1 MNENCAQ
8 TERKRYYQCK
18 WQKCIKNNNLKNLF
32 DIRVKQNNQSI
43 IRLLTYFMQIT
54 NGHFHGN
61 L

>member
-32 DIRVKQNNQSI
+32 DIRVKQNNQS
-43 IRLLTYFMQIT
+43 YDC
-54 NGHFHGN
+54 
-61 L
+61 